1 MKINFEKFLKV
12 FQAITDLIALVA
24 DVAKDIADDGKLN
37 HSNRKDNE

>member
-1 MKINFEKFLKV
+1 MKINFDKFLKV
-12 FQAITDLIALVA
+12 FQVVFDLVSLVA